1 VLFQKPP
8 TTIKGFFYGIKMAS
22 CEKCWCDAYYRSIED
37 PMIPQAVHY
46 QNLIEERKENPCT
59 AEEQAGIDA
68 GLCSKCGKKTVHQY
82 AKVCCNCGSNEKIL
96 TIHDPEFPVVVI
108 VDQVKI

>member
-1 VLFQKPP
+1 
-8 TTIKGFFYGIKMAS
+8 MAS

-96 TIHDPEFPVVVI
+96 TIHDPEFPGVVI